1 MIYELIMLRLKNG
14 HRRGHILDWA
24 KLEASAGRSL
34 ATLVGRGQ
42 KRPCRPFQFL
52 GHNNNSY

>member
-1 MIYELIMLRLKNG
+1 MLRPKNG

-24 KLEASAGRSL
+24 KLESSAGRSL